1 MADREKRGGV
11 LPSGRAGRWWQLL
24 LAVLIVGGVGVAYII
39 KYQAGLRGHELLQ
52 FFTVF
57 LAVPLA
63 VGLLVLFAYL
73 KNPAE

>member
-1 MADREKRGGV
+1 MADDKRSGGI

-24 LAVLIVGGVGVAYII
+24 LAVLIVAAVGVGYIW
-39 KYQAGLRGHELLQ
+39 KFNTGARGHELLQ
-52 FFTVF
+52 FFTIY

-63 VGLLVLFAYL
+63 IGLLTLFAYL